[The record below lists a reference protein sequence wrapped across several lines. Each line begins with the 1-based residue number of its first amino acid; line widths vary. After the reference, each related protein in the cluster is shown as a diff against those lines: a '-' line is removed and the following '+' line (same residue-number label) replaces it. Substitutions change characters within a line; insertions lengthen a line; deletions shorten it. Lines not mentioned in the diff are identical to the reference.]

1 MASAAKEVRELA
13 ADVIVA
19 KVKENELKL
28 FDAKMQNRLG
38 KLENTSQ
45 VRQLRRDIARMK
57 TILGE
62 KSAPAAK

>member
-1 MASAAKEVRELA
+1 MANAAKEVRDLA

-28 FDAKMQNRLG
+28 FDIKMQNRLG

-45 VRQLRRDIARMK
+45 VRQVRRDIARMK

>member
-13 ADVIVA
+13 ADLIVA

-45 VRQLRRDIARMK
+45 VRQLRRGIARMK